1 MKIKKKHSLK
11 SQSFYH
17 LMMIPGMVFVI
28 IFVGIPMFGVLMAF
42 QNYVPAKGIT
52 GSQWVGLQHFKTIF
66 HMPSFWQILGNTL
79 TISLGKIIMNMLVS
93 IMFAI
98 LLSECRFIKI
108 RKWVQTAVYLP
119 HFLSWVI
126 LGIMFSNMFS
136 LSGMFNNILSSF
148 GIEPQLWLQSNEYFR
163 LIMVSTE
170 TWKEFGYG
178 AIVYIAAILGIDN
191 SLYEAAD
198 MDGATR
204 LKKIWHITL
213 PSILP
218 TIILMT
224 ALSMGSVL
232 NAGFDQV
239 YNMYSPL
246 VYETG
251 DIIDTF
257 TYRVGLESLQFS
269 LATAVG
275 LFKSVI
281 GFILLAA
288 GYKIADKLCGYQIF

>member
-1 MKIKKKHSLK
+1 MKREKKKSLE

-17 LMMIPGMVFVI
+17 LMMMPRMILVI

-42 QNYVPAKGIT
+42 QNYIPAKGIS
-52 GSQWVGLQHFKTIF
+52 GSVWVGLKHFRTIF
-66 HMPSFWQILGNTL
+66 SMPNFWQILENTL
-79 TISLGKIIMNMLVS
+79 VISIGKIAVS
-93 IMFAI
+93 MVASVTFAV
-98 LLSECRFIKI
+98 LLSECRFGKSG
-108 RKWVQTAVYLP
+108 KWIQTAVYLP

-126 LGIMFSNMFS
+126 LGIMFSNLFS
-136 LSGMFNNILSSF
+136 LSGMFNNILSAI
-148 GIEPQLWLQSNEYFR
+148 GIEPQLWLQSNSYFR
-163 LIMVSTE
+163 TIMVATE

-178 AIVYIAAILGIDN
+178 AIVYIAAILGIDA

-198 MDGATR
+198 MDGAGR
-204 LKKIWHITL
+204 MRKIWSITL
-213 PSILP
+213 PSIMP

-224 ALSMGSVL
+224 ALSMGNVL
-232 NAGFDQV
+232 NAGFDQI

-269 LATAVG
+269 MATAVG

-281 GFILLAA
+281 GFILLAS
-288 GYKIADKLCGYQIF
+288 GYKIADKLCGYKIF

>member
-1 MKIKKKHSLK
+1 MEKKRKFALK
-11 SQSFYH
+11 DQAFFH
-17 LMMIPGMVFVI
+17 LMMLPGMLLVI
-28 IFVGIPMFGVLMAF
+28 IFVGIPMFGILMAF
-42 QNYVPAKGIT
+42 QNYSPAKGLF
-52 GSQWVGLQHFKTIF
+52 GSQWVGLQHFRTIF
-66 HMPSFWQILGNTL
+66 NMPSFWQLLKNTL
-79 TISLGKIIMNMLVS
+79 VISIGKIVFSMVIS
-93 IMFAI
+93 IIFAI
-98 LLSECRFIKI
+98 LLSECRFMKV

-136 LSGMFNNILSSF
+136 LSGMFNNFLGIF
-148 GIEPQLWLQSNEYFR
+148 GIEPQLWLQSNDYFR
-163 LIMVSTE
+163 TIMVATE

-178 AIVYIAAILGIDN
+178 AIVYIAAILGIDS

-204 LKKIWHITL
+204 MKKIWHITL

-224 ALSMGSVL
+224 ALSMGNVL

-246 VYETG
+246 VYDTG

-269 LATAVG
+269 MATAVG

-288 GYKIADKLCGYQIF
+288 GYKIADKLCGYKIF